1 MAYLLIFLT
10 VFLWGLAPIFD
21 KFALK
26 ESSPFSGLIIRTLA
40 VAGGL
45 LFLYPFFL
53 KYKAIKFTA
62 SSVFLFVLSGFCA
75 GLLGMI
81 TYYSALKRLPASVV
95 VPLCSTYPLI
105 AAILGAFILKEEL
118 TFLRLIG
125 IILIILGVW
134 LVK

>member
-1 MAYLLIFLT
+1 MAYFFIFLT
-10 VFLWGLAPIFD
+10 VVLWGLAPILD

-26 ESSPFSGLIIRTLA
+26 EASPFSGLIIRTLA

-45 LFLYPFFL
+45 LFLCPVFF
-53 KYKAIKFTA
+53 KYKIKITA
-62 SSVFLFVLSGFCA
+62 SSIFFFALSGLCA

-105 AAILGAFILKEEL
+105 SAILGILILKEEFTL
-118 TFLRLIG
+118 LRFIG
-125 IILIILGVW
+125 ILLIISGVW